1 MGETARRDEHTG
13 ACLCGAVRY
22 RVTGPLRPVISCHC
36 SQCRRTSGHFVAA
49 TATRKANFELTED
62 RGLTWFDSSPEARR
76 GFCKVC
82 GSSLFWERH
91 GDPHISIM
99 AGTLDGPTGLE
110 TAMHICLADAGDYY
124 TVADGTPQIDGPEHG
139 MSVPDP

>member
-1 MGETARRDEHTG
+1 MSETARQGVHTG
-13 ACLCGAVRY
+13 ACLCGAISY
-22 RVTGPLRPVISCHC
+22 RVTGPLRPVIGCHC

-49 TATRKANFELTED
+49 TATRRVNLSITED
-62 RGLTWFDSSPEARR
+62 GSLTWFDSSEQARR
-76 GFCKVC
+76 GFCRVC

-99 AGTLDGPTGLE
+99 AGTLDSPTGLQ

-124 TVADGTPQIDGPEHG
+124 EVADGTPQIESAEHG
-139 MSVPDP
+139 MPVPDP